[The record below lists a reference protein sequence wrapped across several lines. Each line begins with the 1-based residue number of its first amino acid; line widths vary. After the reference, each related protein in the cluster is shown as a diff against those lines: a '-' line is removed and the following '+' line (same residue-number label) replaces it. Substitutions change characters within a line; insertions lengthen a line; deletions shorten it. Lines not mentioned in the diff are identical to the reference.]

1 MNEKPDLIKESRLEN
16 ILTDFYKAEMVSY
29 LEANPAEF
37 EQAIKLAIEDVP
49 RYSWRAT
56 WLLWSCM
63 VDNDSR
69 VSAYLKEIIDRLPG
83 KCDNHQ
89 RELLKILQ
97 RMELTEECEGQLFD
111 ISFKIWENTGN
122 QQSVRY
128 NALKLILKIVEK
140 HPDLSNEVVFLTESK
155 YLETLSEGVKKSIA
169 RMIADYRRD

>member
-1 MNEKPDLIKESRLEN
+1 
-16 ILTDFYKAEMVSY
+16 
-29 LEANPAEF
+29 
-37 EQAIKLAIEDVP
+37 
-49 RYSWRAT
+49 
-56 WLLWSCM
+56 
-63 VDNDSR
+63 
-69 VSAYLKEIIDRLPG
+69 
-83 KCDNHQ
+83 
-89 RELLKILQ
+89 
-97 RMELTEECEGQLFD
+97 MELTEECEGQLFD